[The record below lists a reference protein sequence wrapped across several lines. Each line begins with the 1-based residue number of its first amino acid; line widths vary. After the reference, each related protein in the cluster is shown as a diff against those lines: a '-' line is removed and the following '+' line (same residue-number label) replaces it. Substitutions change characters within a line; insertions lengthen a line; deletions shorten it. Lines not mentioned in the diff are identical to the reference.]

1 MSFEY
6 SGAFQA
12 MSFLRDN
19 GASNDQAEAVGE
31 AIIRNADLAETG
43 TLTSLAMVVQ
53 LSTVFGEFVHVVFF
67 CENVTCNCR
76 RRWAAIDPEAAP
88 RHPEFTQSTSA
99 LHLAPLSTSETQDQT
114 TRRDMHT
121 ASLLDHGCAANVP
134 PRDQSC

>member
-1 MSFEY
+1 MSSEY

-12 MSFLRDN
+12 MIFLRDN
-19 GASNDQAEAVGE
+19 GASYDQAEAVGE
-31 AIIRNADLAETG
+31 AIIHHADLGETG
-43 TLTSLAMVVQ
+43 TLTSLAIVVQ
-53 LSTVFGEFVHVVFF
+53 LSTMSDKFVYFVFS
-67 CENVTCNCR
+67 CENVTCIYR
-76 RRWAAIDPEAAP
+76 RRCAAVDPEAAP

-99 LHLAPLSTSETQDQT
+99 LHLAPLPTSDAQDQT